1 MTAVNDMFVCACERL
16 STFVL
21 STAFMYS
28 LILNLGTD
36 NKETLSG
43 NTSRETTDR
52 CQGSMA
58 LIGVKN
64 KMIDVDQNKLRGEI
78 PVKET
83 TINTLEDTD
92 DVKLVELNDIERRE
106 DNEDSDLTGH
116 NTEMEVTDHE
126 IKPTDD
132 EKVTVESEALIY
144 ANASKAKKRRIRR
157 KRAEERIRL
166 KEETRR
172 ARTEERL
179 KQQAEEDARKQI
191 VPYVGNSTTNNTNT
205 ANKVCLRNK
214 MTD

>member
-1 MTAVNDMFVCACERL
+1 MAAVNDMFVCACEHL

-28 LILNLGTD
+28 LVLNLGTD

-106 DNEDSDLTGH
+106 ENEDSDLTGH

-132 EKVTVESEALIY
+132 EKVTVENEALIY

-214 MTD
+214 MTE